1 MNTTKISTTNPLKAV
16 VTALLAL
23 VALAL
28 IGSSSAD
35 AAGPG
40 QIVFVAGKAN
50 HCRMGACRNFD
61 LVRSVGPH
69 GGPGRVL
76 AKVRSVT
83 ETAATEDGTVAVLSK
98 IVAGG
103 GANANS
109 FTQVYLIT
117 PHGKRKEVFPHRL
130 QGFNATGLGISGDG
144 RTIALSG
151 RFVGHY
157 ADFETDQS
165 KLWIAR
171 SNGTGLHELDTG
183 PGVDENPALSPD
195 GKRVAFARTLHDG
208 TEAGRKTELYVAAVK
223 GGEALRLTENT
234 VDDVNPVWSP
244 DGSGIAFGQVSAANR
259 GTIATID
266 ADGSGLR
273 TVTSTGREYPDP
285 DYSPN
290 GRNLTFIADAPNPRD
305 SAIYTIRT
313 NGTAR
318 SLARPSMIPGATSVD
333 PAPLTQAAPPQP
345 RGRRTRSPAPA
356 PRSRRARPGRRPTA
370 AGSSTTKAVLPRRA
384 WFCQLEALPG

>member
-1 MNTTKISTTNPLKAV
+1 MQTRKISTTRPLKV
-16 VTALLAL
+16 VIAALLAL
-23 VALAL
+23 LALAA
-28 IGSSSAD
+28 IASSAD

-40 QIVFVAGKAN
+40 RIVFVAGKAK
-50 HCRMGACRNFD
+50 HCRMEACRNFD

-76 AKVRSVT
+76 AKVRSAL

-103 GANANS
+103 GANANAFS
-109 FTQVYLIT
+109 QVYLIT
-117 PHGKRKEVFPHRL
+117 PNGKRKEVFPHRL

-151 RFVGHY
+151 RFTGHY
-157 ADFETDQS
+157 ADFETEQS
-165 KLWIAR
+165 KVWIAR
-171 SNGTGLHELDTG
+171 SNGTGLRELDTG

-195 GKRVAFARTLHDG
+195 GKRVVFARTLHDG
-208 TEAGRKTELYVAAVK
+208 SREGRKTELFVAGVK

-234 VDDVNPVWSP
+234 VEDVNPVWSP
-244 DGSGIAFGQVSAANR
+244 DGRSIAFGQVSAAHR

-266 ADGSGLR
+266 PDGSALR

-290 GRNLTFIADAPNPRD
+290 GRNLAFVADAPNPTD
-305 SAIYTIRT
+305 SAIYTIRA
-313 NGTAR
+313 NGSSRALVSSRFEFPELPQWTAR
-318 SLARPSMIPGATSVD
+318 P
-333 PAPLTQAAPPQP
+333 
-345 RGRRTRSPAPA
+345 
-356 PRSRRARPGRRPTA
+356 
-370 AGSSTTKAVLPRRA
+370 
-384 WFCQLEALPG
+384 